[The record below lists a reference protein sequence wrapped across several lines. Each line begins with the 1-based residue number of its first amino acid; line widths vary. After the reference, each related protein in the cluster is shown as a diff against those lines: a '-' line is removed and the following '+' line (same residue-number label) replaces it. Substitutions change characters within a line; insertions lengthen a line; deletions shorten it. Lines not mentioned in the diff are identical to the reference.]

1 MILIPWNWSTLD
13 TYFPQGTMS
22 VHWKSNCPTLSK
34 SGRPWGWDSTVSKDI
49 VTSEQLQKLV
59 DDLILEAEH
68 REDGFLE
75 INRQYSKVLQVWPYR
90 IVIVYPPLS
99 DALELTVAK
108 PVRRLTMDDY
118 NLDENI
124 ITRLRHESAWVLIS
138 GSPGEGKTTFAQ
150 ALVDLYVADQKV
162 IKTIESP
169 RDLMVD
175 KTVVQYSFN
184 YAPHEE
190 VRDILLL
197 SRPDIAIYDE
207 VRNKEDFLLFKDLRL
222 TGIGL
227 VGIIHATKPIDSIQR
242 LIGTIEMGM
251 IPEVIDTIVFIK
263 WGTIKEILTLKHVV
277 KMPSGM
283 MSEDLARPVIEVSS
297 FLDWQLKYEIY
308 SYGEQVVVMPLD
320 MLDKTKKSDSI
331 VSKLASAELTRKIMS
346 ITGVAARIE
355 INWLTSIKLYVA
367 DEDKWSIIG
376 RGGENI
382 QKLEKELWLSISVA
396 TSDDVDTLTPPPARS
411 RPQWWWGNRSKRRR

>member
-1 MILIPWNWSTLD
+1 MILIPWNWSILD

-22 VHWKSNCPTLSK
+22 VHWKSDCPTLSK
-34 SGRPWGWDSTVSKDI
+34 SWRPWGRDSSISKSPVSR
-49 VTSEQLQKLV
+49 EELQNLV
-59 DDLILEAEH
+59 ADLLLETEH
-68 REDGFLE
+68 RDDGFLE
-75 INRQYSKVLQVWPYR
+75 IDRQYSKVLQIWPYR

-99 DALELTVAK
+99 DALELTVVK

-118 NLDENI
+118 GFDDAIVN
-124 ITRLRHESAWVLIS
+124 RLRHESEGVLIS
-138 GSPGEGKTTFAQ
+138 WSPGEGKTTFAQ
-150 ALVDLYVADQKV
+150 ALVDLYVADRKV

-175 KTVVQYSFN
+175 DSVVQYSFN

-263 WGTIKEILTLKHVV
+263 GGTITEILTLKHVV

-297 FLDWQLKYEIY
+297 FLDGQLKYEIY

-331 VSKLASAELTRKIMS
+331 VSKLATAELTRKIMS

-376 RGGENI
+376 RGWENI

-396 TSDDVDTLTPPPARS
+396 TADDLPPAPPS
-411 RPQWWWGNRSKRRR
+411 LKPIHKWGNRSKRRR

>member
-1 MILIPWNWSTLD
+1 MQLILGNWSVLD

-22 VHWKSNCPTLSK
+22 VHWKANCPTLSK
-34 SGRPWGWDSTVSKDI
+34 SGRPWGRDSTISKTI
-49 VTSEQLQKLV
+49 VTTDELQDLV
-59 DDLILEAEH
+59 DNLLLESEH
-68 REDGFLE
+68 RADGFLE
-75 INRQYSKVLQVWPYR
+75 IDRKYSKVLQIWPYR

-99 DALELTVAK
+99 DALELTVVK
-108 PVRRLTMDDY
+108 PVRRLSMEDY
-118 NLDENI
+118 WFDENI
-124 ITRLRHESAWVLIS
+124 VNRLRYESAWVLIS
-138 GSPGEGKTTFAQ
+138 WSPGEGKTTFAQ

-169 RDLMVD
+169 RDLNVD
-175 KTVVQYSFN
+175 KSVVQYSFN

-227 VGIIHATKPIDSIQR
+227 VGVIHATKPIDSVQR
-242 LIGTIEMGM
+242 LIWTIEMGM

-263 WGTIKEILTLKHVV
+263 GGTITEILTLKHVV

-331 VSKLASAELTRKIMS
+331 VSKLATAELTRKIMS

-376 RGGENI
+376 RGWENI

-396 TSDDVDTLTPPPARS
+396 TADDLMTLTPPANKLNYGGS
-411 RPQWWWGNRSKRRR
+411 NKSKRRR

>member
-1 MILIPWNWSTLD
+1 MQLIPGNWSILD
-13 TYFPQGTMS
+13 IYFPQGTMS
-22 VHWKSNCPTLSK
+22 VHWKSNVAPMSK
-34 SGRPWGWDSTVSKDI
+34 LGRPGWRDSKLADEIVSK
-49 VTSEQLQKLV
+49 EQLEILV
-59 DDLILEAEH
+59 DSLLLEAMH

-75 INRQYSKVLQVWPYR
+75 IDRQYSKVLQVWPYR
-90 IVIVYPPLS
+90 IVIVYPPLA
-99 DALELTVAK
+99 DALEMTVVK
-108 PVRRLTMDDY
+108 PVRKLSMDDY
-118 NLDENI
+118 DFDEAI
-124 ITRLRHESAWVLIS
+124 ITRLRHESAWVLIAW
-138 GSPGEGKTTFAQ
+138 SPGEGKTTFAQ
-150 ALVDLYVADQKV
+150 ALVELYVQDLKV

-169 RDLMVD
+169 RDLIVD
-175 KTVVQYSFN
+175 ESVVQYSFN
-184 YAPHEE
+184 YAPHHE

-242 LIGTIEMGM
+242 MIGTIEMGM

-263 WGTIKEILTLKHVV
+263 WGTITEILTLKHVV

-297 FLDWQLKYEIY
+297 FLDGQLKYEIY

-346 ITGVAARIE
+346 ITGIAARIE
-355 INWLTSIKLYVA
+355 INWLTSIKLFVA
-367 DEDKWSIIG
+367 EEDKWSIIG

-382 QKLEKELWLSISVA
+382 QALEKELGLSISVA
-396 TSDDVDTLTPPPARS
+396 TADDIPPATTPHKHQS
-411 RPQWWWGNRSKRRR
+411 NNKSSNRPKRR

>member
-1 MILIPWNWSTLD
+1 MLLIPGNWSLLD
-13 TYFPQGTMS
+13 SYFPQGTMS
-22 VHWKSNCPTLSK
+22 VHWKANCPTLSK
-34 SGRPWGWDSTVSKDI
+34 AGRPWGRDSVVSTTIVSK
-49 VTSEQLQKLV
+49 EELELLV
-59 DDLILEAEH
+59 SDLLLEATH

-75 INRQYSKVLQVWPYR
+75 IDRQYSKVLQVWPYR

-99 DALELTVAK
+99 DALELTVVK
-108 PVRRLTMDDY
+108 PVRKLSMEDY
-118 NLDENI
+118 WFDENI
-124 ITRLRHESAWVLIS
+124 VNRLRYESAWVLIAW
-138 GSPGEGKTTFAQ
+138 SPGEGKTTFAQ
-150 ALVDLYVADQKV
+150 ALVDLYVQDHKV

-169 RDLMVD
+169 RDLNVD

-184 YAPHEE
+184 YAPHHE

-222 TGIGL
+222 TGIWL

-263 WGTIKEILTLKHVV
+263 GGTITEILTLKHVV

-283 MSEDLARPVIEVSS
+283 LSEDLARPVIEVSS
-297 FLDWQLKYEIY
+297 FLDGQLKYEIY
-308 SYGEQVVVMPLD
+308 TYGEQVVVMPLD

-331 VSKLASAELTRKIMS
+331 VSKLATAELTRKIMS

-355 INWLTSIKLYVA
+355 INWLTSIKLYV
-367 DEDKWSIIG
+367 DEDDKWAIIG
-376 RGGENI
+376 RGWENI

-396 TSDDVDTLTPPPARS
+396 TADDLPPAPPS
-411 RPQWWWGNRSKRRR
+411 LKPIHKWGNRAKRRR